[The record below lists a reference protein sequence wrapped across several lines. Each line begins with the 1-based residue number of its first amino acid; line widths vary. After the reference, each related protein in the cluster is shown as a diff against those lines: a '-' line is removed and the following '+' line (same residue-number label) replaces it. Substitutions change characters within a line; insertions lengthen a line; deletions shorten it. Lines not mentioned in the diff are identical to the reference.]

1 MIAQVDWEFDLF
13 ALYANADAAWVNGY
27 LLPALGLP
35 STRVI
40 SEEYFGPG
48 HSRVEE
54 LAHAVAASRFT
65 IVVLSPAF
73 LADKWAAFGQHLA
86 AHLGIEERRD
96 HLIPALLHPCEL
108 PLDLAFRVP
117 LDYTRESDWESET
130 ARLRAEIG
138 RTPPEP
144 PTEQVRCP
152 YPGLTP
158 YTQSQ
163 AELFF
168 GRDAEIHELLRRVL
182 HLHLA
187 IVIGPS
193 GSGKSSLV
201 FAGLLPELHRRWP
214 DEWLVRTV
222 RPGADPL
229 RAVRSALEW
238 APDDTR
244 PQHDLASAVAALL
257 DRHPPAR
264 RLLLVIDQFEE
275 ALSQAPTP
283 DREAF
288 VAIMATLRGVHDCVA
303 VLTVRA
309 DFYPELMH
317 SDLWPVAEAE
327 RLEVVP
333 LRGAALRQAIEQP
346 ARQCGVYLEATL
358 VDRLVADAA
367 REPGVL
373 PLLQETLRQLW
384 GEMRQRLLTLGGY
397 EALGR
402 DGDSGMAVALATW
415 ADASLEELPPVQE
428 MVARRVFLRLVQ
440 LGEGRDDT
448 RRQQPVAALRVAGED
463 PVLFE
468 RTLRHLTE
476 RRLLT
481 RSGDEG
487 GEGHAVVDLAHEALI
502 GSWPTLRRWATEG
515 REGEL
520 YRRRIERDAEEWQR
534 AHRSRSLLYRGRGL
548 KNAREWRERY
558 PLEPSPPVLAF
569 LAAGRRLH
577 IALKTLAVLAVAVV
591 ALGTARLAI
600 PAVQKANLRHS
611 AIAASPM
618 VPFPAGPTVLG
629 GLGVSGPRARQIRI
643 LLAFSIDR
651 HEVTYRQYRLCVR
664 ADSCFPPLEPAKFKG
679 YGRANPDLPV
689 VFVTAYQAAD
699 FCGWLGRRLPSGA
712 EWERAA
718 RGTEGEPWPWGTAD
732 PSPRYANVIF
742 DDPKTTLAPVDDGRF
757 AAGATPEGVSGLIG
771 NAAEWT
777 SNSTSCAKS
786 PYDCQHPWNGR
797 DKVETLEV
805 RGSSYGSPVDPVT
818 SFVPMEPQ
826 QPTAYVGFRCAQSD

>member
-27 LLPALGLP
+27 LLPTLGLP
-35 STRVI
+35 SPRIIT
-40 SEEYFGPG
+40 EEHFGLG

-54 LAHAVAASRFT
+54 VAHAVAASRFT
-65 IVVLSPAF
+65 VVVLSPAF

-86 AHLGIEERRD
+86 AHLGIDDRRD

-117 LDYTRESDWESET
+117 LDYTRESGWEAET

-138 RTPPEP
+138 RTPPES
-144 PTEQVRCP
+144 PTEQVHCP

-158 YTQSQ
+158 YTQAQ

-187 IVIGPS
+187 IIIGPS

-201 FAGLLPELHRRWP
+201 FAGLVPELHRRWP
-214 DEWLVRTV
+214 AEWLVRTV

-229 RAVRSALEW
+229 RALRSALEW

-244 PQHDLASAVAALL
+244 PQHDPASAVAALL
-257 DRHPPAR
+257 DRHLPAR

-275 ALSQAPTP
+275 VLSQALAP

-288 VAIMATLRGVHDCVA
+288 VAIIQTLRGVQDCVA
-303 VLTVRA
+303 VLTLRA

-333 LRGAALRQAIEQP
+333 LRGAALREAIEQP
-346 ARQCGVYLEATL
+346 ARQCDVYLEAAL

-384 GEMRQRLLTLGGY
+384 GEMRQRLLTVGAY

-402 DGDSGMAVALATW
+402 DGDSGMAVAMATW
-415 ADASLEELPPVQE
+415 ADASLAELSPAQRV
-428 MVARRVFLRLVQ
+428 VARRVFLRLVH

-448 RRQQPVAALRVAGED
+448 RRQQPVAALQVAGED
-463 PVLFE
+463 PVLLE

-481 RSGDEG
+481 RSGREG
-487 GEGHAVVDLAHEALI
+487 GEGAVVDLAHEALI

-520 YRRRIERDAEEWQR
+520 YRRRIERDAEEWQQ

-558 PLEPSPPVLAF
+558 PHEPGPPVLAF
-569 LAAGRRLH
+569 LAA
-577 IALKTLAVLAVAVV
+577 
-591 ALGTARLAI
+591 
-600 PAVQKANLRHS
+600 
-611 AIAASPM
+611 
-618 VPFPAGPTVLG
+618 AG
-629 GLGVSGPRARQIRI
+629 
-643 LLAFSIDR
+643 D
-651 HEVTYRQYRLCVR
+651 
-664 ADSCFPPLEPAKFKG
+664 
-679 YGRANPDLPV
+679 
-689 VFVTAYQAAD
+689 
-699 FCGWLGRRLPSGA
+699 
-712 EWERAA
+712 
-718 RGTEGEPWPWGTAD
+718 
-732 PSPRYANVIF
+732 
-742 DDPKTTLAPVDDGRF
+742 
-757 AAGATPEGVSGLIG
+757 
-771 NAAEWT
+771 
-777 SNSTSCAKS
+777 
-786 PYDCQHPWNGR
+786 
-797 DKVETLEV
+797 
-805 RGSSYGSPVDPVT
+805 
-818 SFVPMEPQ
+818 
-826 QPTAYVGFRCAQSD
+826 